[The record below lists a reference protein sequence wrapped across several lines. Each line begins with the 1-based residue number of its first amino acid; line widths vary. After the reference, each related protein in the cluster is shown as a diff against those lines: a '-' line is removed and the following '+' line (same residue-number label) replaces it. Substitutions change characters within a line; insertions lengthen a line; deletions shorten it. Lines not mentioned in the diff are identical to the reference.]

1 MRKLLPWAALTLAI
15 AAACTEITT
24 LKQENPGQLDA
35 SSVYQ
40 PKNAQLLVNGAIA
53 DFECAFS
60 RYVLGSAI
68 LGDELTNAISQT
80 ANFDYDRR
88 TITTTQPYGTSSC
101 ASGIQQPGVYTPLST
116 ARASAD
122 TILARLQVWTD
133 ADVPNRTKLIG
144 QSAAYAGYSLTLLG
158 EAMCTAAIN
167 LGPEIQPAAVFA
179 EAKARFDAAVAAAT
193 TAADN
198 TTLNFARLGRAR
210 ALLNLGGTNVAAAE
224 ADALLIPVGFVVNM
238 STDAVNAR
246 RQNVVF
252 VHNSQS
258 SNSSVDP
265 SFRGLTIGGNPDPRV
280 LVTNTGRR
288 GTSGSTSADT
298 IYTPNKFPNVASPIA
313 IAKYAEARLIIAE
326 ARVAANDL
334 TGAEAA
340 INAARSQTAG
350 LPAYSATGQTAAQVQ
365 AQIVEERRRE
375 FFLEGHR
382 FGDFRRLNLPLVP
395 APGTAYRNG
404 GVYGSQTCFPLP
416 DVERINN
423 PTISKP

>member
-1 MRKLLPWAALTLAI
+1 MRILHLILVLTVI
-15 AAACTEITT
+15 A
-24 LKQENPGQLDA
+24 
-35 SSVYQ
+35 
-40 PKNAQLLVNGAIA
+40 
-53 DFECAFS
+53 
-60 RYVLGSAI
+60 
-68 LGDELTNAISQT
+68 
-80 ANFDYDRR
+80 
-88 TITTTQPYGTSSC
+88 
-101 ASGIQQPGVYTPLST
+101 PLST

-158 EAMCTAAIN
+158 EAMCTAALN

-179 EAKARFDAAVAAAT
+179 EAKLRFDAAVTAAT
-193 TAADN
+193 AAADN
-198 TTLNFARLGRAR
+198 TTLNFARIGRAR
-210 ALLNLGGTNVAAAE
+210 TLLNIGGGANVTAAE
-224 ADALLIPVGFVVNM
+224 ADALLVPAGTVVNM
-238 STDAVNAR
+238 STDAVNTR

-298 IYTPNKFPNVASPIA
+298 IYSPNKFPTVSSPIA

-326 ARVAANDL
+326 ARVLANDL
-334 TGAEAA
+334 PGAEAA

-382 FGDFRRLNLPLVP
+382 FGDVRRLNLPLVP
-395 APGTAYRNG
+395 AAGTAYRNG
-404 GVYGSQTCFPLP
+404 GIYGSQTCFPLP

-423 PTISKP
+423 PTIAHP